1 MCRSIKLLRTDAEL
15 AEYAAVRAAALQ
27 YVRKISGGRKPSQV
41 QLAAFEAAIDEIA
54 LASSDLLA
62 ALGPK
67 AAAAA

>member
-15 AEYAAVRAAALQ
+15 AEYEAVRAAALQ
-27 YVRKISGGRKPSQV
+27 YVRKISGVSKPSQV
-41 QLAAFEAAIDEIA
+41 QIAAFEAAIDEIA

-67 AAAAA
+67 AATAA